1 MAYSTFFQDQS
12 VRIHKQL
19 PENCQMMLFSAT
31 YDDEV
36 VKFAHAIIKN
46 PVTLRL
52 RREEETLE
60 NIRQV
65 GGSGVHSI
73 IIVVFKF

>member
-1 MAYSTFFQDQS
+1 M
-12 VRIHKQL
+12 RIHKQL
-19 PENCQMMLFSAT
+19 PESCQMMLFSAT

-36 VKFAHAIIKN
+36 VKFAHAIITN

-65 GGSGVHSI
+65 WGSDAESNYNI
-73 IIVVFKF
+73 